1 MNQYYSEELSQ
12 KVKRGMKETRLKG
25 NFQGGR
31 LLYGYKLDGRK
42 IVINEETAPIVR
54 YIYEEYAKGRT
65 VVSIMNTLN
74 ENGVLYR
81 GKPLATNTVY
91 GILRN
96 EKYSG
101 TYNIGEETVANMYPR
116 IVSASVFE
124 IVTSKINSNKYGRKP
139 KNGIVYLLKDKLKCG
154 YCGNSIIAETGSSKT
169 GEIYYY
175 YKCHGKKN
183 LHNGCKQ
190 KVFRKEELEQFVI
203 DNIIK
208 ELSKPSIMNM
218 ITKKLLA
225 IQEQESNAS
234 SILSLLLKEQKQTE
248 NALNNIVS
256 AIERGIVSN
265 ATNKRLNE
273 LETRLEELERQII
286 VERSKESVKLTEKD
300 IKDFY
305 EKALKLEPLMLIN
318 YLIKE
323 IVVYEDK
330 IHIIYKSPLNVSPD
344 ESQGFSFYQEKA
356 VFSVKTQIYNDIS
369 IDIQIIMSVI

>member
-1 MNQYYSEELSQ
+1 M
-12 KVKRGMKETRLKG
+12 
-25 NFQGGR
+25 
-31 LLYGYKLDGRK
+31 
-42 IVINEETAPIVR
+42 
-54 YIYEEYAKGRT
+54 
-65 VVSIMNTLN
+65 
-74 ENGVLYR
+74 
-81 GKPLATNTVY
+81 
-91 GILRN
+91 
-96 EKYSG
+96 
-101 TYNIGEETVANMYPR
+101 
-116 IVSASVFE
+116 
-124 IVTSKINSNKYGRKP
+124 
-139 KNGIVYLLKDKLKCG
+139 
-154 YCGNSIIAETGSSKT
+154 
-169 GEIYYY
+169 
-175 YKCHGKKN
+175 
-183 LHNGCKQ
+183 
-190 KVFRKEELEQFVI
+190 
-203 DNIIK
+203 
-208 ELSKPSIMNM
+208 
-218 ITKKLLA
+218 
-225 IQEQESNAS
+225 
-234 SILSLLLKEQKQTE
+234 LKEQKQTE

-286 VERSKESVKLTEKD
+286 VERSKESVKLTEKE